1 MSEPGSGEGIEKR
14 VSNAELLY
22 RAGMS
27 VIPTAFQN
35 IDETITSNTVQLGT
49 TKIPSSSFNA
59 DVSVTF
65 SHFEN
70 ISTAINVTDPSL
82 DKTIADLVLLVDS
95 AQPGLLVLGATI
107 DTYLHEGCGVGS
119 ALFALKEEVI
129 PYMIQLARQ
138 SGVPFT
144 KAISIVSD
152 GAHKR
157 GDKRKTL
164 WSSNLASKFGYQTGK
179 KIMEQYGIQSE
190 KNPVWIKKWL

>member
-22 RAGMS
+22 GAGMS

-49 TKIPSSSFNA
+49 TKIPFSSFNA

-107 DTYLHEGCGVGS
+107 DTYLHEGCGV
-119 ALFALKEEVI
+119 
-129 PYMIQLARQ
+129 
-138 SGVPFT
+138 
-144 KAISIVSD
+144 
-152 GAHKR
+152 
-157 GDKRKTL
+157 
-164 WSSNLASKFGYQTGK
+164 
-179 KIMEQYGIQSE
+179 
-190 KNPVWIKKWL
+190 